1 MNLSLHWTRLR
12 HGRLPALLAVVVAG
26 ALAGVGPLSTVSA
39 AGFAGPRLIDAP
51 LHAFGWPASGSPN
64 DPLFARQTDLATIG
78 VPAAWAQ
85 TTGDASVVVAVLDT
99 GLDAANPEFA
109 GRVVPGFNAI
119 TGVADSAT
127 DFSPTNDDNGH
138 GTLVSGVIAARANDG
153 VGTAGIAPGVSLMP
167 IKVLD
172 ASGSGQFST
181 MIAGVDWAIA
191 HGARILT
198 MSLGGPLVPDAIAAF
213 TPPFAAAY
221 ASGAVVVAAA
231 GNDGAAVD
239 DYPCNFTHVI
249 CVGSTTNSGS
259 AVSTFSNRTSALD
272 LVAPGESIVSTMPGG
287 QYGIASGTSFAA
299 PHVTGTIALMRT
311 LAPTLGVD
319 AITSDLE
326 TTAKPLAAPLPDVA
340 SGYGLLEAGAAIE
353 RVATGATS
361 ASPVVQ
367 AAAPAAVA
375 PRLAALA
382 PKNGATKIWTRT
394 RIVLSVSTP
403 VSVGVGSLRLLDMTS
418 HRWIAVTITY
428 NPSTGRFTLTPRV
441 RLATRHRFEVLA
453 SGLVSAAF
461 RTPMAARFASYFT
474 TGSS

>member
-1 MNLSLHWTRLR
+1 MNLPLHWTRLR
-12 HGRLPALLAVVVAG
+12 HGRLPALLAVVLAGAVAG
-26 ALAGVGPLSTVSA
+26 MGPVGSVSA
-39 AGFAGPRLIDAP
+39 AVFAAPRVIDAP
-51 LHAFGWPASGSPN
+51 IHAFGWPVSGTPN

-85 TTGDASVVVAVLDT
+85 TTGDASVIVAVLDT

-119 TGVADSAT
+119 TGVADTAT

-181 MIAGVDWAIA
+181 MVAGVDWAIA

-198 MSLGGPLVPDAIAAF
+198 LSLGGALVPEAIAAF
-213 TPPFAAAY
+213 APPFAAAY

-231 GNDGAAVD
+231 GNAGAAVD
-239 DYPCNFTHVI
+239 DYPCNFSHVI
-249 CVGSTTNSGS
+249 CVGSTTSGGS
-259 AVSTFSNRTSALD
+259 AVSTFSNRTAALD

-311 LAPTLGVD
+311 LAPTLSVD
-319 AITSDLE
+319 AITTDLE
-326 TTAKPLAAPLPDVA
+326 ATARPLATTLPDVA
-340 SGYGLLEAGAAIE
+340 SGYGLLEAGAAVD
-353 RVATGATS
+353 RVAAGATT
-361 ASPVVQ
+361 ASLAIPAIVV
-367 AAAPAAVA
+367 
-375 PRLAALA
+375 PRLTALA
-382 PKNGATKIWTRT
+382 PRSSATKVSTRT

-403 VSVGVGSLRLLDMTS
+403 VSVGVGSLRLLDVTS

-428 NPSTGRFTLTPRV
+428 SPSTGRLTLVPRL
-441 RLATRHRFEVLA
+441 RLSPHHRFEILV
-453 SGLVSAAF
+453 SGLVSTATG
-461 RTPMAARFASYFT
+461 TPMTARFASYFS
-474 TGSS
+474 TGSI